1 MASWSADLE
10 LGNPS
15 MDDDHKQLVMLVNE
29 LEYSVD
35 HRRSSDVIRAQF
47 EDLMTVADRHFCHEE
62 RMMRQAGYPDFRGHK
77 KLHDDLTR
85 DLHTLMRQIA
95 SGEGEVSHTTIEW
108 LKGWVGGHI
117 RGEDRKLAKFLA
129 ERPLLSRIA

>member
-10 LGNPS
+10 LGNPT

-29 LEYSVD
+29 LQYSVD
-35 HRRSSDVIRAQF
+35 TNRRRDVIRAQL

-62 RMMRQAGYPDFRGHK
+62 RMMRQAGYPEFRRHK
-77 KLHDDLTR
+77 KIHDDLTR

-95 SGEGEVSHTTIEW
+95 SGEGEFTHTTVEW
-108 LKGWVGGHI
+108 LKGWVGSHI
-117 RGEDRKLAKFLA
+117 RGEDRQLAQFLA
-129 ERPLLSRIA
+129 RRPVLSRIA